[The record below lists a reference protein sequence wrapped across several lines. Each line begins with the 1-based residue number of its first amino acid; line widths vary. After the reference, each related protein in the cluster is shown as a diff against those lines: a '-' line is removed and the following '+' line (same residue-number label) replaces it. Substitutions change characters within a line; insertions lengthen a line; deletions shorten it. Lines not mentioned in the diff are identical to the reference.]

1 MSARR
6 HHAHVSDRAVMV
18 LAGLAAVACAAYCW
32 SGLVR
37 MLGGAA

>member
-1 MSARR
+1 MTARR

-18 LAGLAAVACAAYCW
+18 LAGLAAVACGIACW